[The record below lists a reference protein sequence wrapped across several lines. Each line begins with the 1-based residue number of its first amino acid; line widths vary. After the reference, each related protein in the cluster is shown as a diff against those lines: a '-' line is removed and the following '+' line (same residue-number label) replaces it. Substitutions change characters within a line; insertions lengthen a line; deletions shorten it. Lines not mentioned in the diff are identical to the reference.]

1 MHMAYNIKLFIH
13 GVPNGHDV
21 WGNPEAD
28 ANYIDAFYGRKP
40 NITSQMLLEVMQFGG
55 ETNAYYTFF
64 YYNDKIQDYSGRPGG
79 YFALTL
85 RINYYYADIRN
96 IYNLLEA
103 AFNKYIIGTV
113 LEYTSGGGCRFLVTQ
128 FDQAKATFSSL
139 EKELQHYLMQ
149 FSSNK
154 DFMLLSGFKSNAQDN
169 CGVINLLEAMPDTMA
184 AYVKSKG
191 KVSVSPLHP
200 SSKEQQIIN
209 KMNAELNATTA
220 NAQQQISAA
229 QQKAQQD
236 VLAAQKDKEQGIQNV
251 RNEYK
256 EADNTIRQ
264 LRAQNNKA
272 NNDISRLSAQ
282 VNELNVKLR
291 DTQSYKVRYEESQR
305 KLAEKEKLIEKIKN
319 SISDFTGLSEMLGIR
334 NEEKKDGFMA
344 FVRKIHPFTDFF
356 VMLVL
361 LAIISVAHYKSR
373 DEVNKPDTPLIISG
387 GGESASPDI
396 NQINSAGST
405 IAQATGVTESV
416 PSNVEN
422 APGKD
427 VDEINALKV
436 KFPGARIDVSNINE
450 SIGSYMKV
458 GSGKIYTLSI
468 QNTDTQLSGKWDYD
482 STAFDVND
490 NIITPKKSGSH
501 TIYYK
506 INGQEYLRKI
516 INVKE

>member
-251 RNEYK
+251 RNEYR

-361 LAIISVAHYKSR
+361 LAIIGVAHYKSR

-436 KFPGARIDVSNINE
+436 KFPKARIDVSNINE
-450 SIGSYMKV
+450 SIESYMKV

-468 QNTDTQLSGKWDYD
+468 QNTDTQLSGEWDYD